1 MAYVPVRVQRLQRM
15 RERWPGSRL
24 KLSGPQ
30 EGRRRGSLGG
40 KQLPPSPKSAHSS
53 GCDRSG
59 LLLILLLGWEP
70 GREGLSVILSQFRTY
85 AFPLKQINNSEPRC
99 QVPV

>member
-1 MAYVPVRVQRLQRM
+1 MVWESIEAFRAPG
-15 RERWPGSRL
+15 REEERQS
-24 KLSGPQ
+24 
-30 EGRRRGSLGG
+30 GG
-40 KQLPPSPKSAHSS
+40 KTTPSPKSAHSS

-59 LLLILLLGWEP
+59 LPLILLLGWEP
-70 GREGLSVILSQFRTY
+70 GREGPSVILSQLRTY